1 MKKIILTISAIFLI
15 TVNANAAEL
24 KTTTQ
29 KASYALGSDLAK
41 NFTKQGVDI
50 DSKAL
55 LAGMEDV
62 LNNRKLKLTAKEMA
76 EAVTDVKKTI
86 LAKQADKRNIIAKKN
101 SAMGKSFLAKN
112 AKKPGVK
119 TLDSGLQYIVI
130 HKGKG
135 NLATEDDYINAHYK
149 GTLIDG
155 TEFDSSYQRGKPIE
169 FQMDNVIKG
178 WGLALKKMRPGAK
191 WKIFVPANLAYGKKG
206 AGKLIGPNQTLI
218 FDIELLSLN
227 KTKPNR

>member
-1 MKKIILTISAIFLI
+1 M
-15 TVNANAAEL
+15 
-24 KTTTQ
+24 
-29 KASYALGSDLAK
+29 
-41 NFTKQGVDI
+41 
-50 DSKAL
+50 
-55 LAGMEDV
+55 
-62 LNNRKLKLTAKEMA
+62 
-76 EAVTDVKKTI
+76 
-86 LAKQADKRNIIAKKN
+86 
-101 SAMGKSFLAKN
+101 
-112 AKKPGVK
+112 
-119 TLDSGLQYIVI
+119 
-130 HKGKG
+130 
-135 NLATEDDYINAHYK
+135 ATEDDYINAHYK